1 MIISYVKWTQKFK
14 MRSNGVSVSKVEI
27 VNGCNGAHEQGLRIL
42 IVGAGIGGLT
52 AAIAL
57 RKQGHRVLVMPGP
70 KCETSS
76 LLILHFSCSNNHDSP
91 ASWEQPFIS
100 LPMLMVF

>member
-14 MRSNGVSVSKVEI
+14 MGSNGVSVSEVGI
-27 VNGCNGAHEQGLRIL
+27 VNGCNGAHEQCLRIL

-70 KCETSS
+70 K
-76 LLILHFSCSNNHDSP
+76 
-91 ASWEQPFIS
+91 
-100 LPMLMVF
+100 